1 MHGDGVKAGR
11 GSGQEIYNERI
22 YTVVWLNILQ
32 PAEIELVSRC
42 NFKRFMIIDNM
53 HAA

>member
-22 YTVVWLNILQ
+22 YIVVWLKNLQ

-42 NFKRFMIIDNM
+42 NFKTEIHD
-53 HAA
+53 HQ